1 MVEQEANQTVA
12 NLNKAINQFN
22 LLQLRLDTSNILND
36 IKMFMEGEMEFISQN
51 QDTGLIERRTQSIG
65 LPKAN
70 KHGVASVLNWASCIV
85 NPHVVQGNFPVRGD
99 GHSDMFETYIME
111 CQMNL
116 GEMLMINLYNYE
128 IKEEEYQM
136 IIDSLMNLIIPFM
149 TRLLGNKERSSYG
162 ETFKE
167 VSSSTASDSRKFP
180 TFASNK

>member
-1 MVEQEANQTVA
+1 
-12 NLNKAINQFN
+12 
-22 LLQLRLDTSNILND
+22 
-36 IKMFMEGEMEFISQN
+36 
-51 QDTGLIERRTQSIG
+51 
-65 LPKAN
+65 
-70 KHGVASVLNWASCIV
+70 
-85 NPHVVQGNFPVRGD
+85 
-99 GHSDMFETYIME
+99 ME